1 MFLMAFIIIA
11 AIVNLGVE
19 TFMFAAAL
27 GATGLA
33 VGIAFKDTF
42 SNIGARLFDNIF
54 RPLKQNIISKSH
66 ACKTRSKRSIYL
78 ALFCV

>member
-1 MFLMAFIIIA
+1 MFLMAFIIIV

-19 TFMFAAAL
+19 TFVFATAL

-33 VGIAFKDTF
+33 VAIAFKDTF

-54 RPLKQNIISKSH
+54 RPLKQNIIS
-66 ACKTRSKRSIYL
+66 CKMRSKRSVYL